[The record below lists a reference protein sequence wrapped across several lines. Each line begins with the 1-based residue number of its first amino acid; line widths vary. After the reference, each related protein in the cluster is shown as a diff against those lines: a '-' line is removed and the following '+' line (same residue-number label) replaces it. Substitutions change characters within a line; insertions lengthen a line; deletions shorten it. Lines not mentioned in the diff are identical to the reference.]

1 MAFLSLRIDIV
12 QCKYTCNNNRM
23 NAHALIG
30 QSAMV
35 YFAGTLVESFLVF
48 LKCYYDNIFTP

>member
-1 MAFLSLRIDIV
+1 MYFYINQI
-12 QCKYTCNNNRM
+12 

-35 YFAGTLVESFLVF
+35 DCASKFMEKSRVF
-48 LKCYYDNIFTP
+48 WIII